1 MNNHENII
9 AGNSD
14 SPLIRYSAASMM
26 EFSWKYEHYGGGILN
41 NNYYD
46 SGNANDID
54 DDDNDDDQTRVLP
67 RGLPIAHWQ

>member
-26 EFSWKYEHYGGGILN
+26 EFSWKYEHYEGGILN

-67 RGLPIAHWQ
+67 GGLPIAHWQ

>member
-1 MNNHENII
+1 
-9 AGNSD
+9 
-14 SPLIRYSAASMM
+14 MM

-41 NNYYD
+41 NNYSD

-67 RGLPIAHWQ
+67 CGLPIAQWQ